1 MRDYPLVSPKFERE
15 PDNAPGPF
23 YVIKDQCVLCAL
35 PPALAPANITWSQ
48 ETLQRRCG
56 ETCPTHCR
64 VEKQPETADE
74 LALVI
79 EAARCS
85 CIAAIRYCGT
95 DPEILA
101 RFRAEGLE
109 SLCDALWPLVQRDVV
124 LDEASRRATVTVD
137 AMCSH
142 DRPLDS
148 LLDSLRLRLISRAL
162 GWEVQVTGIR

>member
-1 MRDYPLVSPKFERE
+1 MLLRLPTPSWLTSHWSERSTCVTAAAQSCSSRAALRASLSSGVRPHYALMHDYPLVSPKFERE

-109 SLCDALWPLVQRDVV
+109 SLCDAL
-124 LDEASRRATVTVD
+124 
-137 AMCSH
+137 
-142 DRPLDS
+142 
-148 LLDSLRLRLISRAL
+148 
-162 GWEVQVTGIR
+162 